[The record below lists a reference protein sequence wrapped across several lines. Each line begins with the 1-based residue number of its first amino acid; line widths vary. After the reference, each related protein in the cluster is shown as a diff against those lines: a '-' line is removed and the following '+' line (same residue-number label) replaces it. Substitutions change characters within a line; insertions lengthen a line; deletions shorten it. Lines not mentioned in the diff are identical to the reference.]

1 MAKVTALKQ
10 KQEERQ
16 GFSIDD
22 VLSTA
27 TQPKEAKSSSK
38 TPLLIVP
45 KDVMEKISRLR
56 EIREEL
62 DSLESEWDLL
72 SADTVSLVEPMRA
85 DLIKRQG
92 YTSSVKVPDTNG
104 LSATISW
111 SAKYSAVDLS
121 NTPTIEAAIGKD
133 RARQFFTGEMK
144 ITVKDVTEDALR
156 DLIQSVGPERFAQF
170 FAVERWLSPT
180 KAYTERF
187 YAAFNEKERA
197 ALSPIVRQYKPSV
210 KVK

>member
-10 KQEERQ
+10 KQEEKQ

-27 TQPKEAKSSSK
+27 TQPKEARSSSK
-38 TPLLIVP
+38 TPVLTVP
-45 KDVMEKISRLR
+45 EDVMEKVARLR

-72 SADTVSLVEPMRA
+72 SADTVSLVEPLRA
-85 DLIKRQG
+85 DIIRRQG

-111 SAKYSAVDLS
+111 SAKYSAVDIS
-121 NTPTIEAAIGKD
+121 NAPAIEAVIGD
-133 RARQFFTGEMK
+133 RASQFFSRETK

-156 DLIQSVGPERFAQF
+156 DLIQSVGPERFAKF
-170 FAVERWLSPT
+170 FTVERWLSPT
-180 KAYTERF
+180 KRYTEEF
-187 YAAFNEKERA
+187 YTAFNEKERA
-197 ALSPIVRQYKPSV
+197 ALAPIVRQYKPSV

>member
-10 KQEERQ
+10 KQEEKQ

-27 TQPKEAKSSSK
+27 AKPKEAKSSSK
-38 TPLLIVP
+38 TPVLNVG
-45 KDVMEKISRLR
+45 KDVMEKVARLR

-72 SADTVSLVEPMRA
+72 SADTVTLVEPMRA
-85 DLIKRQG
+85 DVIRRQG
-92 YTSSVKVPDTNG
+92 YTSSVKIPDTNG
-104 LSATISW
+104 LSATSSW

-121 NTPTIEAAIGKD
+121 NAPVIEAVIGD
-133 RARQFFTGEMK
+133 RANQFFTKEMK

-170 FAVERWLSPT
+170 FSVERWLIPT
-180 KAYTERF
+180 KRYTEEF
-187 YAAFNEKERA
+187 YTSFNEKERA
-197 ALSPIVRQYKPSV
+197 ALAPIVRQYKPSV

>member
-10 KQEERQ
+10 KQEEKQ

-27 TQPKEAKSSSK
+27 SRPKEAKSSSK
-38 TPLLIVP
+38 TPVLTVG
-45 KDVMEKISRLR
+45 KDVMEKVARLR
-56 EIREEL
+56 EIREQL
-62 DSLESEWDLL
+62 DSLESEWELL
-72 SADTVSLVEPMRA
+72 SAETVDSVEPMRA
-85 DLIKRQG
+85 DIIRRQG

-121 NTPTIEAAIGKD
+121 NASAIEAVIGD
-133 RARQFFTGEMK
+133 RASQFFTREMK

-170 FAVERWLSPT
+170 FSVERWLTPT
-180 KAYTERF
+180 KRYTEEF
-187 YAAFNEKERA
+187 YTAFNEKERPS
-197 ALSPIVRQYKPSV
+197 SPSSGSTSRASR
-210 KVK
+210 

>member
-1 MAKVTALKQ
+1 MSILKTKPYDVIIIGSGSIGTPTAMNLAQAGYRAAELLDGLMAGRIGGPHEV
-10 KQEERQ
+10 
-16 GFSIDD
+16 
-22 VLSTA
+22 
-27 TQPKEAKSSSK
+27 
-38 TPLLIVP
+38 
-45 KDVMEKISRLR
+45 
-56 EIREEL
+56 
-62 DSLESEWDLL
+62 
-72 SADTVSLVEPMRA
+72 LVEPLRV
-85 DLIKRQG
+85 DLIRRQG

-121 NTPTIEAAIGKD
+121 NAPAIEEAIGKD
-133 RARQFFTGEMK
+133 LASQFFTREMK